1 MALEAEIAVLRTIV
15 GLSLLVLLAKIL
27 AGVFG
32 RYKLP
37 EVLGEILAGV
47 IMGPY
52 TLGGVLQF
60 MGKPLVQINDIT
72 LAFAQMGGIIVL
84 FTAGLEFTFTD
95 ILKAGKVAFLVAFSE
110 ATLSFFLGYET
121 MALLGYEY
129 KTALTIGA
137 ALCATSIAITV
148 KVLDDMGKLDSE
160 EARIM
165 VNAAMIDDI
174 LSLVVLSIVV
184 DLLTSSPK
192 TDLLPFAITHA
203 ITALAL
209 WFVLLMVSALVIP
222 RLISAP
228 FLMRF
233 KGAIESAAIVICFGL
248 AVFATTLGFSP
259 IVGAFIAGVAVA
271 ESKVIIRIR
280 EYIEHLNLIFAPIF
294 FALIG
299 AYIEPSSLASVD
311 IPLLV
316 LLSAVAIAG
325 KLIGCSIPV
334 YAFTRNGLTA
344 KRVGIG
350 MISRGEMGFIIAGLA
365 LSMRIVDRAM
375 YATLIGVIALSTLI
389 TPIWL
394 KRTYEKAEE
403 ERE

>member
-1 MALEAEIAVLRTIV
+1 MAIETEVLVLRTIV
-15 GLSLLVLLAKIL
+15 GLSSMVLLAKIL
-27 AGVFG
+27 SGIFG
-32 RYKLP
+32 KYKLP
-37 EVLGEILAGV
+37 GVLGEILAGV
-47 IMGPY
+47 ILGPHL
-52 TLGGVLQF
+52 LGGMIYF
-60 MGKPLVQINDIT
+60 AGGPLVEINDIT

-299 AYIEPSSLASVD
+299 AYLNPASFLMVNPALLMVLCLAAIVGKVVGCYAPALALTRKKSVSL
-311 IPLLV
+311 
-316 LLSAVAIAG
+316 
-325 KLIGCSIPV
+325 
-334 YAFTRNGLTA
+334 
-344 KRVGIG
+344 RVGIG
-350 MISRGEMGFIIAGLA
+350 MVSRGEISFIIAGLA
-365 LSMRIVDRAM
+365 LSLGVLTEEI
-375 YATLIGVIALSTLI
+375 YATLIGVVMLSMLVSTV
-389 TPIWL
+389 WL
-394 KRTYEKAEE
+394 RKSYVKREE
-403 ERE
+403 S

>member
-95 ILKAGKVAFLVAFSE
+95 ILKAGKVAFGVAVLG
-110 ATLSFFLGYET
+110 AVLPFFLGYGVVLA
-121 MALLGYEY
+121 MGYSYEVSLV
-129 KTALTIGA
+129 AGA
-137 ALCATSIAITV
+137 TLSATSIAVTV

-174 LSLVVLSIVV
+174 LSLVVLSVV
-184 DLLTSSPK
+184 LS
-192 TDLLPFAITHA
+192 
-203 ITALAL
+203 
-209 WFVLLMVSALVIP
+209 LVTQPP
-222 RLISAP
+222 RNTY
-228 FLMRF
+228 
-233 KGAIESAAIVICFGL
+233 C
-248 AVFATTLGFSP
+248 
-259 IVGAFIAGVAVA
+259 
-271 ESKVIIRIR
+271 
-280 EYIEHLNLIFAPIF
+280 
-294 FALIG
+294 
-299 AYIEPSSLASVD
+299 
-311 IPLLV
+311 
-316 LLSAVAIAG
+316 
-325 KLIGCSIPV
+325 
-334 YAFTRNGLTA
+334 FTR
-344 KRVGIG
+344 
-350 MISRGEMGFIIAGLA
+350 
-365 LSMRIVDRAM
+365 
-375 YATLIGVIALSTLI
+375 
-389 TPIWL
+389 
-394 KRTYEKAEE
+394 
-403 ERE
+403 